1 MISSILPALLL
12 IGAVV
17 FIHELGHYLA
27 ARSIGV
33 KVEKFSVCF
42 GPRIFAFTSVK
53 DGWDF
58 KLFFYRKNEEGKIAW
73 GPIFSKFFSQ
83 SGRKGSKTE
92 YCLSLKIG
100 RAHV

>member
-42 GPRIFAFTSVK
+42 GPRIFAPQPLGVLRGHKILHPSLSGCWGATKFCTPDSGGAREVLPRFYQGFT
-53 DGWDF
+53 
-58 KLFFYRKNEEGKIAW
+58 Y
-73 GPIFSKFFSQ
+73 
-83 SGRKGSKTE
+83 
-92 YCLSLKIG
+92 
-100 RAHV
+100 

>member
-53 DGWDF
+53 G
-58 KLFFYRKNEEGKIAW
+58 GGA
-73 GPIFSKFFSQ
+73 
-83 SGRKGSKTE
+83 
-92 YCLSLKIG
+92 
-100 RAHV
+100 